1 MFLNG
6 QLSSVNTGFSLTD
19 TLSAGQSKKTESAPL
34 FKDFLNNSSSKAD
47 DAAKYNPVCNSYLQK
62 NENTKANTTDDNVK
76 LRTFRELEKE
86 MKVEARKAMVKGG
99 KATVEVSDIGEET
112 QETDININDTQKT
125 DIMVN
130 CLAQVMG
137 VNADELVKLLEAAG
151 IKPEEIASISQSDTL
166 EAKLTQVLGLD
177 GKISGTLGKILK
189 LIEAQVDEAVSKV
202 LQDENAGKN
211 QWIKLDGMKLKVVL
225 SKDNPSNSAAGNA
238 DGSETAELSS
248 LMLKFKLKLK
258 EMGEKLEDNETAL
271 VEDIASKIQPV
282 LKNASAMLKVSFNT
296 VETGEISEAVTG
308 MEDGMAIDAALTE
321 ELSPAQAES
330 ETEQTADSSI
340 VLQQTSAEPE
350 ILKNDQAFGNV
361 INQLQGIEQEANVD
375 NTVMKAPVSDRE
387 ILSQVIEKAK
397 VVITADKS
405 EMVIDL
411 KPDSLGKL
419 SLKVVTEHG
428 MIMAKFVAENQQV
441 KQVLETNMQLLK
453 ESLEKQGLNVQ
464 GFSVS
469 VRQESQNS
477 RNDYNSHED
486 GRRRVSTVQVPN
498 NGRMY
503 VDAAGMERLQRINP
517 YRQEVNTINLTA

>member
-1 MFLNG
+1 
-6 QLSSVNTGFSLTD
+6 
-19 TLSAGQSKKTESAPL
+19 
-34 FKDFLNNSSSKAD
+34 
-47 DAAKYNPVCNSYLQK
+47 
-62 NENTKANTTDDNVK
+62 
-76 LRTFRELEKE
+76 
-86 MKVEARKAMVKGG
+86 
-99 KATVEVSDIGEET
+99 
-112 QETDININDTQKT
+112 
-125 DIMVN
+125 
-130 CLAQVMG
+130 
-137 VNADELVKLLEAAG
+137 
-151 IKPEEIASISQSDTL
+151 
-166 EAKLTQVLGLD
+166 
-177 GKISGTLGKILK
+177 
-189 LIEAQVDEAVSKV
+189 
-202 LQDENAGKN
+202 
-211 QWIKLDGMKLKVVL
+211 
-225 SKDNPSNSAAGNA
+225 
-238 DGSETAELSS
+238 
-248 LMLKFKLKLK
+248 
-258 EMGEKLEDNETAL
+258 
-271 VEDIASKIQPV
+271 
-282 LKNASAMLKVSFNT
+282 
-296 VETGEISEAVTG
+296 
-308 MEDGMAIDAALTE
+308 MAIDAALTE

-397 VVITADKS
+397 VVVSADKS

-428 MIMAKFVAENQQV
+428 MITAKFVAENQQV

-486 GRRRVSTVQVPN
+486 GRRRVSSVQIPG

-503 VDAAGMERLQRINP
+503 VDEAGMERLQRINP